1 MNAIKVLGLAIAAL
15 LSALTASARSF
26 DTDDT
31 AVRPFRAHVPQAAL
45 NDMRKRARATRWPD
59 RETAADDSQGVQLE
73 RLQALVHYWATDYDW
88 RKAEAKLNSYPQFM
102 TRIDGVDIH
111 FIHVR
116 SRHANALPLIISHG
130 WPGSVFEQIKLIG
143 PLTDPTAHGGRAE
156 DAFDVIIPSLP
167 GFGFS
172 SRPTTVG
179 WNAERIARAWDVLMK
194 RLGYSRY
201 AAQGGDWGAAIVQA
215 QGRHAPDGLVGIHT
229 NLPAT
234 ITDDLARALAGGPL
248 PSNGTDKER
257 KALQSLIS
265 FRANGNLTYVQMM
278 RARPQSVGYGLT
290 DSPAGL
296 AGWMLVHPGF
306 EHWKF
311 GEDPAQS
318 PTRDE
323 VLDDFSLYWLTNSS
337 VSAARIYWEH
347 RGSEIV
353 LSSSQKTREIR
364 VPVAISVFPDEVYQ
378 PQESWAR
385 EAYPTLV
392 YFNESM
398 RGGHFAAWEYPEEFA
413 VEMRAAFRDLRR

>member
-1 MNAIKVLGLAIAAL
+1 
-15 LSALTASARSF
+15 
-26 DTDDT
+26 
-31 AVRPFRAHVPQAAL
+31 
-45 NDMRKRARATRWPD
+45 
-59 RETAADDSQGVQLE
+59 
-73 RLQALVHYWATDYDW
+73 
-88 RKAEAKLNSYPQFM
+88 
-102 TRIDGVDIH
+102 
-111 FIHVR
+111 
-116 SRHANALPLIISHG
+116 
-130 WPGSVFEQIKLIG
+130 
-143 PLTDPTAHGGRAE
+143 
-156 DAFDVIIPSLP
+156 
-167 GFGFS
+167 
-172 SRPTTVG
+172 
-179 WNAERIARAWDVLMK
+179 
-194 RLGYSRY
+194 
-201 AAQGGDWGAAIVQA
+201 
-215 QGRHAPDGLVGIHT
+215 VGIHT

-248 PSNGTDKER
+248 PSIGTDKER

-413 VEMRAAFRDLRR
+413 VEMRAAFRNLRP